1 MWEHSISNEENLS
14 LCAVPTENEVKDTL
28 WAMHLLKAPGPD
40 GMPGIFF
47 TFYCSIVGPQ
57 VVRFVQ
63 DYFQNGVLLKAMNFT
78 NLVLIPKSAGAA
90 TFANFRPISLCNV
103 TYKIISKLLANRLR
117 TVLDRL
123 ISPYQ
128 SAFIP
133 GRSITENIVIA
144 QEIIQNLK

>member
-1 MWEHSISNEENLS
+1 MFGTSNPSIGEDFSLLWEHSISNKENLS
-14 LCAVPTENEVKDTL
+14 LCAVPTEKEVKDTL

-90 TFANFRPISLCNV
+90 TFANFV
-103 TYKIISKLLANRLR
+103 
-117 TVLDRL
+117 
-123 ISPYQ
+123 Q
-128 SAFIP
+128 SAYAMSLT
-133 GRSITENIVIA
+133 R
-144 QEIIQNLK
+144 